1 MAVLGNKAVE
11 DVSRDQTRN
20 EAPGHKKLGKVCAR
34 GASPVSN
41 AANMID
47 FGMARCHKY
56 LFLVCIYIHT
66 LSLCIYVCVSI
77 GMYIYIK
84 YPVSS

>member
-66 LSLCIYVCVSI
+66 FVSMYICVCKYRYV
-77 GMYIYIK
+77 YIYI
-84 YPVSS
+84 